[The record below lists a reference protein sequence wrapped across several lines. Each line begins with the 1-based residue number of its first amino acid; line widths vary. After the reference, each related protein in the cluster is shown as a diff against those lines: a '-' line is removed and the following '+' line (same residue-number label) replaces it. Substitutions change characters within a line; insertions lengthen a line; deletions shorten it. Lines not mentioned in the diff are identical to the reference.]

1 MTCVPWK
8 RIHVDR
14 PLLLLWLTAR
24 MAPLIP
30 RVRLVLL
37 VLSPCI
43 WLILP
48 PLISRICLLLRS
60 TARIAPRLSWLIAR
74 VRLLLLWLTGR
85 ITPCLSP
92 LISGIGLL
100 LLLSSPWISPLLP
113 PLISGIGLL
122 LLSSPWMSPLL
133 PPLLGR
139 ISLLLLLIA
148 LRLLIS
154 WHLVRLL
161 RGRA

>member
-14 PLLLLWLTAR
+14 PLLLSSWIWLILSCLLAWTRLLLLWLTAR

-48 PLISRICLLLRS
+48 PLISRICLLL
-60 TARIAPRLSWLIAR
+60 
-74 VRLLLLWLTGR
+74 
-85 ITPCLSP
+85 
-92 LISGIGLL
+92 
-100 LLLSSPWISPLLP
+100 LLSSPWI
-113 PLISGIGLL
+113 
-122 LLSSPWMSPLL
+122 SPLL

-161 RGRA
+161 RG

>member
-60 TARIAPRLSWLIAR
+60 TARIAPRLSCLIAR
-74 VRLLLLWLTGR
+74 VRLLLLWLTAR

-100 LLLSSPWISPLLP
+100 LLLS
-113 PLISGIGLL
+113 
-122 LLSSPWMSPLL
+122 
-133 PPLLGR
+133 
-139 ISLLLLLIA
+139 